1 MRLHCDIV
9 GPEPHC
15 SRCGV
20 PARVMNLR
28 RHCPAR
34 RPGPCGVGCQLA
46 RLLSWVAKDDGTCGC
61 TEYAALMDSW
71 GPDGCEERIDGIV
84 EHLLD
89 QAAKRSIVLGAVP
102 AAVVVPLVRAAI
114 AAARREAAPTRLEGG
129 A

>member
-1 MRLHCDIV
+1 MKPPCDII

-28 RHCPAR
+28 RHCPAKR
-34 RPGPCGVGCQLA
+34 RGACGVGCQLA
-46 RLLSWVAKDDGTCGC
+46 RLISWVAKDEGTCGC
-61 TEYAALMDSW
+61 QAYADQLDAD
-71 GPDGCEERIDGIV
+71 GPDHAEANIDAIV
-84 EHLLD
+84 AHLLD
-89 QAAKRSIVLGAVP
+89 QAAKRSIILGLAP

-114 AAARREAAPTRLEGG
+114 AAARRDEGG